1 MVVQWLGFQTFTVRS
16 PGLTPGQRSKIPQA
30 SWCGHKKGKKEK
42 DSSRAEFL
50 LEAHGESTFFHLPVL
65 TGYLH
70 SLAVWPLFPSSGSA
84 P

>member
-16 PGLTPGQRSKIPQA
+16 PGVTPGQRPKIPQA
-30 SWCGHKKGKKEK
+30 LWYGHKKEKKKK

-50 LEAHGESTFFHLPVL
+50 LEAHGESTCFPFPVS

-70 SLAVWPLFPSSGSA
+70 SLAVWPLLPSSGSA